1 MYSLKYTL
9 GNWRFG
15 VGGVVDDSLFS
26 SESGFWV
33 FLVLN
38 LGAPSLC
45 QSYLIADN
53 LCIAL

>member
-53 LCIAL
+53 ICIAL